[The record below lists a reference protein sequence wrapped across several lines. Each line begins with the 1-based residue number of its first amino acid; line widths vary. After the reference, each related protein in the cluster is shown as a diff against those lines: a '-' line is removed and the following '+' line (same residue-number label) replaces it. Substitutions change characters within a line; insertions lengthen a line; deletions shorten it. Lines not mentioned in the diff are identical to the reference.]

1 MAKFNLT
8 FVADLPIKTTS
19 MYGVEG
25 TITMAGGMGDSG
37 TLPYTFADNALNAFD
52 KAERVS
58 AIELAGTIA
67 LPFQRLKTVATGY

>member
-1 MAKFNLT
+1 
-8 FVADLPIKTTS
+8 

-25 TITMAGGMGDSG
+25 TITIAGGMGDSG
-37 TLPYTFADNALNAFD
+37 TLPYTFAARALNALD

-67 LPFQRLKTVATGY
+67 QPFQRLKTVEVMTTPCL